1 MGNRGNTFND
11 DQQFPDL
18 TRMDTEE
25 LETFAI
31 LAIPN
36 GKSLTGYRTMRA
48 EQRAQNAYLE
58 AKRREADASRAMLVS
73 APQVRFLDPKTL
85 RTAPETQ
92 VKSKNAK
99 LEGWLLL
106 SEHCWDAR
114 RVSRGDGGP
123 QRVKSLVMT
132 SSTFGWSGASPL
144 QTAPVTCRK
153 TSIMATAS
161 KSRKQMRVQL
171 RKAEKA
177 RPVFSLDVPR
187 RGPRDVTQQI
197 TELLDEFQ

>member
-85 RTAPETQ
+85 APLRTTPETQ
-92 VKSKNAK
+92 VKSKTAK

-106 SEHCWDAR
+106 
-114 RVSRGDGGP
+114 
-123 QRVKSLVMT
+123 KSLVMT
-132 SSTFGWSGASPL
+132 RSMFAWAGASHL
-144 QTAPVTCRK
+144 QTAPVKK

-161 KSRKQMRVQL
+161 KSRKQMRVEL
-171 RKAEKA
+171 RK
-177 RPVFSLDVPR
+177 SLVMTSSTFAWAGASPL
-187 RGPRDVTQQI
+187 Q
-197 TELLDEFQ
+197 

>member
-1 MGNRGNTFND
+1 MG
-11 DQQFPDL
+11 
-18 TRMDTEE
+18 DTEE
-25 LETFAI
+25 TFVR
-31 LAIPN
+31 LPIPN
-36 GKSLTGYRTMRA
+36 GKSSAGYRIMRDN
-48 EQRAQNAYLE
+48 QRAQDAYLE

-85 RTAPETQ
+85 APLRTTPETP

-106 SEHCWDAR
+106 
-114 RVSRGDGGP
+114 
-123 QRVKSLVMT
+123 KSLVMT
-132 SSTFGWSGASPL
+132 SSTFAWAGASPL
-144 QTAPVTCRK
+144 QTAPVRK
-153 TSIMATAS
+153 ASIMATAS
-161 KSRKQMRVQL
+161 KSRRQMRVQL

-187 RGPRDVTQQI
+187 RGPRDVAQQL